1 MKIYTTLYIVIGSV
15 FLFNCLAQA
24 NKASETD
31 KIMDTTN
38 KKMQHKI
45 TKNVKSY
52 HVEEN
57 INMKFGGYTTTYNV
71 TDSSLVNNYDLGPNN
86 TRVVTPKFE
95 KKTIKID
102 EPAKKMI
109 EINYLKNKITETPK
123 PIITANPIIKPKST
137 DKHNDFAYIYMI
149 KTYQRVADKGYKSI
163 EICSKLGNAY
173 YYNSEME
180 KAAKCYS
187 DLLTL
192 TSDLEPE
199 YYYRYSQSLRSIGKN
214 DKANEMLEKFN
225 QLSEKNT
232 R

>member
-24 NKASETD
+24 NKANVTD

-38 KKMQHKI
+38 TKMQNKI
-45 TKNVKSY
+45 TKNVKLY

-71 TDSSLVNNYDLGPNN
+71 SDSSLVNSYDLGPNN
-86 TRVVTPKFE
+86 TRVVTPKYE
-95 KKTIKID
+95 KKTI
-102 EPAKKMI
+102 
-109 EINYLKNKITETPK
+109 EITQPEKKITEITYPK
-123 PIITANPIIKPKST
+123 NKVIETTKPVITTDPIIKPKST
-137 DKHNDFAYIYMI
+137 DKHNDFAYVYMI

-180 KAAKCYS
+180 KAAQCYS

-225 QLSEKNT
+225 ELSEKNT

>member
-1 MKIYTTLYIVIGSV
+1 MKNNVTLYIIFGSV
-15 FLFNCLAQA
+15 FLFNCLAQV
-24 NKASETD
+24 NKANITD
-31 KIMDTTN
+31 KIIDTTN
-38 KKMQHKI
+38 KKLQNKT
-45 TKNVKSY
+45 TKNMKLY

-86 TRVVTPKFE
+86 TRVITPKFE
-95 KKTIKID
+95 KKIIKID
-102 EPAKKMI
+102 EPAKKII
-109 EINYLKNKITETPK
+109 EIDYLKNKITESPK
-123 PIITANPIIKPKST
+123 PIISADPNIKPKST
-137 DKHNDFAYIYMI
+137 DKHNGVAYVYMI
-149 KTYQRVADKGYKSI
+149 KTYQRIADKGYKSI

-180 KAAKCYS
+180 KAAQCYS